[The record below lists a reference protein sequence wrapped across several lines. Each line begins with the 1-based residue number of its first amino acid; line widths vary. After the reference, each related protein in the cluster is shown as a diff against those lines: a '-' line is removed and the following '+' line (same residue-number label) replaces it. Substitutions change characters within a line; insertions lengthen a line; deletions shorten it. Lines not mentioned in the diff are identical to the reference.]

1 MLTDFGKALR
11 IIRVN
16 RDISA
21 KDMANNLGISPSY
34 LSAIENGKRAIPDN
48 FLSTLL
54 NLYNLSQHEI
64 EQLNLGI
71 KQTDTMKLDMTELSD
86 KKRKLVLALAQSD
99 LDDTKIDNIF
109 KMTEI
114 EN

>member
-1 MLTDFGKALR
+1 MLTNFGKALR

-21 KDMANNLGISPSY
+21 KNMANDLGISPSY

-54 NLYNLSQHEI
+54 NLYNLNQTEI
-64 EQLNLGI
+64 EQLNSGI
-71 KQTDTMKLDMTELSD
+71 KQTDTLKLDMTELSD
-86 KKRKLVLALAQSD
+86 KKRKLVLTLAQSD
-99 LDDTKIDNIF
+99 LDDTKIDHIF